1 MLEIA
6 TEQALAGCC
15 HVEICLLLILLQS
28 GLLRLALV
36 LRCAIMHILAL
47 LKRKLWIVKVGVL
60 QSLAAVFSA
69 AGAFHCQRCNAHAQ
83 TLIVPARVRTSA
95 AGLNY
100 LRHVRS
106 CAAAAVGNKRR
117 HSCQHAVRGLSGL
130 TLLQSMLSEIL
141 DVLLGNLC
149 SWAIYLRAA
158 WQPLLRIWV
167 AIQRKLWIMTYALLQ
182 SMQYLFHL
190 SLKLISMLSPLVLA
204 SCVYIVDGIM
214 SSQGTLRGLEL
225 PSCVYVVDHWS
236 LGIAA
241 LSLVLPCVDWH
252 VPCFVKHH
260 DWICRVL
267 SAASMH
273 CLYADQRSVMIAV
286 LWPTFGKRPRDHCGD
301 IAQQATRTHPATER
315 TITATA
321 TTSGFAASASCATAG
336 EHSFASTTLE
346 SLQDV
351 ISAFETWAADDG
363 DLQEVRS
370 AAQTLL
376 TGRQQE
382 VRGLCVPWGV
392 KRKEKEAS
400 GKYGNRTDAAIKSE
414 LQDAVLRRA
423 RELRDSKTGHDATT
437 ESPGFDFTALFPT
450 PNAAT
455 LAALNWAHGHTSD
468 PDVAAWILFC
478 NGLNQAV
485 LAKSNIPQVK
495 RQKLC
500 QAAGISFTRQM
511 KEATTDT
518 LCQEQGKRICE
529 IHQAKKFFCA
539 VSRKRAA
546 PESTD
551 EMETT
556 EPALPVRITNV
567 SSAWLRI
574 RTIPDAD
581 HWDLQRLKKVID
593 GLRYRCTRAG
603 LDRLLEDDRKKTFK
617 TLLQKLHVTQSVS
630 FRLPPSLG
638 HDTAT
643 TADEQGHQT
652 AGAQP
657 AAKPKARA
665 KPLKR
670 LELSWRIY
678 HVKLRAIAQAFQW
691 LPAPERK
698 DAIDSPQQT
707 PRTVFQLATDI
718 KDAGTLLLTPFGHD
732 FEEIYG
738 PTTSRLLAY
747 AELPRHGYGSFEEPL
762 ETMPFVY
769 RDLQELILEQ
779 RRSVAEPNDTQAAGA
794 AEPSSQRDQKSD
806 DLACLLQDFTR
817 DLCTTYF
824 LVHFAFP
831 PRRAEEAADVT
842 LAAEPSGAA
851 TPPPL
856 TPCDATEPANTANNT
871 RLLNASLSPA
881 AAKDMV
887 AKFTEFLTENRLLPR
902 VQHISAGHL
911 MVLCIFH
918 ARLSWQKGP
927 PIELTSRD
935 KYWIPKPTYTPASR
949 VQAPSPP
956 FFVQQIQAFA
966 TEHGSPRI
974 QPPRTCVLCGKG
986 FVDRAA
992 LWRHCEAEHHSWVEA
1007 RKRIFWEAEQLDALP
1022 LLPADKR
1029 RLTQNFA
1036 FAQTHSRPGESHFGQ
1051 NKVCMKQR
1059 VGCAVCAL
1067 VDFID
1072 ACFPCYLFKEC
1083 PEPLQK
1089 HTSTG
1094 DEENA
1099 SDSDGSDEDRMTA
1112 KERRRRGSRLRD
1124 EEGYYVIRA
1133 ACFKSSWGGE

>member
-1 MLEIA
+1 MQIHARIIDHACSSAHSISQQIVDTFHTAHVRTVADLSNTQPVDACGYIAADAVTRLFQDALSDSGGIAISA
-6 TEQALAGCC
+6 TERTCDAWMNAPLPDYATAHCIHRGSVILDGRASDQARVLEADDVNRLVR
-15 HVEICLLLILLQS
+15 HYAFLDTRLQAS
-28 GLLRLALV
+28 EEWWGGAVALNNFF
-36 LRCAIMHILAL
+36 
-47 LKRKLWIVKVGVL
+47 VGVDQFL
-60 QSLAAVFSA
+60 QELQAAEHDKQHNWRSWVVNT
-69 AGAFHCQRCNAHAQ
+69 HCSGERGSHWFTVA
-83 TLIVPARVRTSA
+83 LGR
-95 AGLNY
+95 
-100 LRHVRS
+100 RS
-106 CAAAAVGNKRR
+106 EGDAP
-117 HSCQHAVRGLSGL
+117 
-130 TLLQSMLSEIL
+130 E
-141 DVLLGNLC
+141 
-149 SWAIYLRAA
+149 
-158 WQPLLRIWV
+158 
-167 AIQRKLWIMTYALLQ
+167 ALLQ
-182 SMQYLFHL
+182 SALQEHCQ
-190 SLKLISMLSPLVLA
+190 SDSSSPPA
-204 SCVYIVDGIM
+204 PSAQ
-214 SSQGTLRGLEL
+214 SSQLR
-225 PSCVYVVDHWS
+225 
-236 LGIAA
+236 
-241 LSLVLPCVDWH
+241 
-252 VPCFVKHH
+252 
-260 DWICRVL
+260 
-267 SAASMH
+267 
-273 CLYADQRSVMIAV
+273 
-286 LWPTFGKRPRDHCGD
+286 
-301 IAQQATRTHPATER
+301 
-315 TITATA
+315 
-321 TTSGFAASASCATAG
+321 
-336 EHSFASTTLE
+336 
-346 SLQDV
+346 
-351 ISAFETWAADDG
+351 
-363 DLQEVRS
+363 
-370 AAQTLL
+370 
-376 TGRQQE
+376 
-382 VRGLCVPWGV
+382 
-392 KRKEKEAS
+392 
-400 GKYGNRTDAAIKSE
+400 
-414 LQDAVLRRA
+414 
-423 RELRDSKTGHDATT
+423 ATT

-485 LAKSNIPQVK
+485 LAKSNLPQVK

-546 PESTD
+546 PESPD

-581 HWDLQRLKKVID
+581 HWDLQKLKKVID
-593 GLRYRCTRAG
+593 GLRYRCTSAG

-617 TLLQKLHVTQSVS
+617 TLLQKLQVTQYVS

-657 AAKPKARA
+657 AAKPKAKARPQ
-665 KPLKR
+665 KK
-670 LELSWRIY
+670 LELSWRVY

-747 AELPRHGYGSFEEPL
+747 AELPRHRYGSFEEPL

-856 TPCDATEPANTANNT
+856 TPCDATERAGYGDAALDAAAEHAPSAAATPPSVTSCDATEHAGNGDAALDASAEHAEHGEQHLGSKPANTANNT
-871 RLLNASLSPA
+871 RPLNASLSPA

-887 AKFTEFLTENRLLPR
+887 AKFTEFLTDNRLLPR

-1112 KERRRRGSRLRD
+1112 KERRRRGPRLRD

-1133 ACFKSSWGGE
+1133 A

>member
-1 MLEIA
+1 
-6 TEQALAGCC
+6 
-15 HVEICLLLILLQS
+15 
-28 GLLRLALV
+28 
-36 LRCAIMHILAL
+36 
-47 LKRKLWIVKVGVL
+47 
-60 QSLAAVFSA
+60 
-69 AGAFHCQRCNAHAQ
+69 
-83 TLIVPARVRTSA
+83 
-95 AGLNY
+95 
-100 LRHVRS
+100 
-106 CAAAAVGNKRR
+106 
-117 HSCQHAVRGLSGL
+117 
-130 TLLQSMLSEIL
+130 
-141 DVLLGNLC
+141 
-149 SWAIYLRAA
+149 
-158 WQPLLRIWV
+158 
-167 AIQRKLWIMTYALLQ
+167 
-182 SMQYLFHL
+182 MQ
-190 SLKLISMLSPLVLA
+190 
-204 SCVYIVDGIM
+204 
-214 SSQGTLRGLEL
+214 
-225 PSCVYVVDHWS
+225 
-236 LGIAA
+236 
-241 LSLVLPCVDWH
+241 
-252 VPCFVKHH
+252 
-260 DWICRVL
+260 
-267 SAASMH
+267 
-273 CLYADQRSVMIAV
+273 
-286 LWPTFGKRPRDHCGD
+286 
-301 IAQQATRTHPATER
+301 
-315 TITATA
+315 
-321 TTSGFAASASCATAG
+321 
-336 EHSFASTTLE
+336 
-346 SLQDV
+346 
-351 ISAFETWAADDG
+351 
-363 DLQEVRS
+363 
-370 AAQTLL
+370 
-376 TGRQQE
+376 
-382 VRGLCVPWGV
+382 
-392 KRKEKEAS
+392 
-400 GKYGNRTDAAIKSE
+400 
-414 LQDAVLRRA
+414 
-423 RELRDSKTGHDATT
+423 
-437 ESPGFDFTALFPT
+437 
-450 PNAAT
+450 
-455 LAALNWAHGHTSD
+455 
-468 PDVAAWILFC
+468 
-478 NGLNQAV
+478 
-485 LAKSNIPQVK
+485 
-495 RQKLC
+495 
-500 QAAGISFTRQM
+500 TRQPE
-511 KEATTDT
+511 KAT
-518 LCQEQGKRICE
+518 
-529 IHQAKKFFCA
+529 
-539 VSRKRAA
+539 V
-546 PESTD
+546 
-551 EMETT
+551 ETT

-574 RTIPDAD
+574 RIIPDAD
-581 HWDLQRLKKVID
+581 HWDLQKLKKVID
-593 GLRYRCTRAG
+593 GLRYRCTSAG

-657 AAKPKARA
+657 AAKPKAKARPQ
-665 KPLKR
+665 KK

-856 TPCDATEPANTANNT
+856 TPCDVTERAGYGDAALDAAAEHAPSAAATPPSVTSCDATEHAGNGDAALDASAEHAEHGEQHLGSKPANTANNT
-871 RLLNASLSPA
+871 RPLNASLSPA

-887 AKFTEFLTENRLLPR
+887 AKFTEFLTDNRLLPR

-1112 KERRRRGSRLRD
+1112 KERRRRGPRLRD